1 MGPDACYASG
11 MEIHTDEPLQIDGDV
26 PPDDAQQSQFFGD
39 VKLCTVC
46 GLPIERQPGRRRG
59 KYHDACRPANAP
71 QRTTSSGGGR
81 ASNVD
86 TLIDGIEQLH
96 IATGAG
102 MGFVPPIAM
111 DGMVVTVNAR
121 QLAESWRPLILKDP
135 AIRKFWERATT
146 GSGWGKVVIA
156 YGMVA
161 MAIAGNHGV
170 TLPGMGQ
177 TVPS

>member
-1 MGPDACYASG
+1 
-11 MEIHTDEPLQIDGDV
+11 MEIRTDEPLPFSDEM
-26 PPDDAQQSQFFGD
+26 PADDTQPSTFDSDA
-39 VKLCTVC
+39 KLCQVC

-59 KYHDACRPANAP
+59 KYHDQCRPQGAP
-71 QRTTSSGGGR
+71 QRSSGGR
-81 ASNVD
+81 ATNVD

-102 MGFVPPIAM
+102 FSFVPPIAM
-111 DGMVVTVNAR
+111 DGMVITANAR

-156 YGMVA
+156 YGMVG
-161 MAIAGNHGV
+161 MAIASNHGV
-170 TLPGMGQ
+170 HLPGMSGQ
-177 TVPS
+177 AVPQS